1 MRACLALFILLA
13 LGGCSIKQNVTPATL
28 ATPASNQICMIPAQG
43 LREGFHSAYREQL
56 QQKGFAVIEKAPG
69 SSTSSCPLATAYTAN
84 WAWDLAMYMVYAD
97 IRVFQDGRQVGHANY
112 DAKMGGGRLDK
123 FIDAE
128 AKIAELTQQ
137 LFPTGA
143 PRPQAGAPAVP
154 EQGAAPLSR
163 EAYRQQQVEQL
174 MREGLSYEEYQRRY
188 RQIMAD

>member
-28 ATPASNQICMIPAQG
+28 VTPASNEICMIPAQG
-43 LREGFHSAYREQL
+43 LRESFHNAYREQL
-56 QQKGFAVIEKAPG
+56 QQKGFAIVEKTPG

-97 IRVFQDGRQVGHANY
+97 IRVFQNGRQVGHANY

-128 AKIAELTQQ
+128 NKIAELTHQ
-137 LFPTGA
+137 LFPAGA
-143 PRPQAGAPAVP
+143 PREIAPQ
-154 EQGAAPLSR
+154 AAPLSPA
-163 EAYRQQQVEQL
+163 AYKQQQVEQL

-188 RQIMAD
+188 RQIMAE